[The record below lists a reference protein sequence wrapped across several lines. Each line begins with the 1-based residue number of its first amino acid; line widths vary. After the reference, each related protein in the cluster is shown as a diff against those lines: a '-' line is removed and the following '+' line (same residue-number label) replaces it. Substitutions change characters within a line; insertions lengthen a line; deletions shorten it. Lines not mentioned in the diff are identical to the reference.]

1 MPDSINKLAD
11 SAYLAVMGR
20 LAMVLMVPL
29 FGIFVLNYQGL
40 AGDVRSQNERIILL
54 QAAHETLKGRVEQVD
69 RDRATADEQLRKTDE
84 MTAQQRDQRKADTD
98 RLLAEHAASIQGLNY
113 KTGTMDDVLRGLVK
127 QVADG
132 NALLTTIQQDQALI
146 KRDMSEIAKGLAN
159 VGAASS
165 AELPGDRARR
175 R

>member
-54 QAAHETLKGRVEQVD
+54 QASFETLKGRVEQVD
-69 RDRATADEQLRKTDE
+69 RDRAMADESLRKSDE
-84 MTAQQRDQRKADTD
+84 MSAQQRDQRKADTD
-98 RLLAEHAASIQGLNY
+98 RLLAEHAAQIQGLNY

-127 QVADG
+127 QVSDG
-132 NALLTTIQQDQALI
+132 NALLTAIQQDQALM
-146 KRDMSEIAKGLAN
+146 KRDMTEIRNSLAN
-159 VGAASS
+159 VGVASS
-165 AELPGDRARR
+165 AELPGDPRR
-175 R
+175 RK

>member
-1 MPDSINKLAD
+1 MVDSINKLAD

-29 FGIFVLNYQGL
+29 FGIFMMNYQGL
-40 AGDVRSQNERIILL
+40 AADVRGQNERIILL
-54 QAAHETLKGRVEQVD
+54 QASLETLKGRVEQVD
-69 RDRATADEQLRKTDE
+69 RERAAADERLRVADE
-84 MTAQQRDQRKADTD
+84 TAASQRDQRKAETD
-98 RLLAEHAASIQGLNY
+98 RLLADHSAKIQGLDY

-127 QVADG
+127 QVGDG
-132 NALLTTIQQDQALI
+132 NALLTTIQQDQALM
-146 KRDMSEIAKGLAN
+146 KRDMSEIAKSLAN

-165 AELPGDRARR
+165 AELPGDRTRR

>member
-1 MPDSINKLAD
+1 MVDSINKLAD

-29 FGIFVLNYQGL
+29 FGIFMMNYQGL
-40 AGDVRSQNERIILL
+40 AADVRSQNERIILL
-54 QAAHETLKGRVEQVD
+54 QASFETLKGRVEQVD
-69 RDRATADEQLRKTDE
+69 RDRASADDALRKADE

-98 RLLAEHAASIQGLNY
+98 RILAEHSASIQGLNY

-127 QVADG
+127 QVSDG
-132 NALLTTIQQDQALI
+132 NALLTAIQQDQALM
-146 KRDMSEIAKGLAN
+146 KRDMSEIASRLAN
-159 VGAASS
+159 VGAAS
-165 AELPGDRARR
+165 AADLPGDQKRR

>member
-1 MPDSINKLAD
+1 MVDSINKLAD

-29 FGIFVLNYQGL
+29 FGIFMMNYQGL
-40 AGDVRSQNERIILL
+40 AADVRGQNERIILL
-54 QAAHETLKGRVEQVD
+54 QASLETLKGRVEQVD
-69 RDRATADEQLRKTDE
+69 RDRAMADESLRKSDE
-84 MTAQQRDQRKADTD
+84 MAAQQRDQRNGDTD
-98 RLLAEHAASIQGLNY
+98 RRLSEHAASIQGLNY

-127 QVADG
+127 QVGDG
-132 NALLTTIQQDQALI
+132 NALLTAIQQDQALM
-146 KRDMSEIAKGLAN
+146 KRDMAEIAKSLAN

-165 AELPGDRARR
+165 AELPGDRTRR